1 VPLALQPETLQS
13 TGHKPASHIVLSV
26 VAPHWLPPLLG
37 CVVISRVL
45 SVLPALQVAEQSP
58 HADHTPM
65 TQ

>member
-1 VPLALQPETLQS
+1 LQS
-13 TGHKPASHIVLSV
+13 TGHKPESHIVLSV

>member
-1 VPLALQPETLQS
+1 MSEQP
-13 TGHKPASHIVLSV
+13 VLSV
-26 VAPHWLPPLLG
+26 VVLQGLPPLLG

-45 SVLPALQVAEQSP
+45 SVLPAPQVAEQSP